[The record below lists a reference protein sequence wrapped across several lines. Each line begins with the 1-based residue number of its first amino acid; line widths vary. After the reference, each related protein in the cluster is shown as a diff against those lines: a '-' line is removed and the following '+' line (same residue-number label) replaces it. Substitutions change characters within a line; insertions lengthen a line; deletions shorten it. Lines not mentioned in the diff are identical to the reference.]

1 MKVNYNGREA
11 EATPVDV
18 VQSNETWIDYL
29 LEDGAVV
36 RVKPVLM
43 QALRIE
49 NVLDP
54 QGNPVYMM
62 QHSNVM
68 SVSTPP
74 NNKGGLTTN

>member
-18 VQSNETWIDYL
+18 VQSNEKWIDYL

-36 RVKPVLM
+36 RFKPVLTR
-43 QALRIE
+43 ALRIE
-49 NVLDP
+49 GMFDP
-54 QGNPVYMM
+54 EGNPVYMM

-68 SVSTPP
+68 SVSSPP
-74 NNKGGLTTN
+74 NKGGTTTN